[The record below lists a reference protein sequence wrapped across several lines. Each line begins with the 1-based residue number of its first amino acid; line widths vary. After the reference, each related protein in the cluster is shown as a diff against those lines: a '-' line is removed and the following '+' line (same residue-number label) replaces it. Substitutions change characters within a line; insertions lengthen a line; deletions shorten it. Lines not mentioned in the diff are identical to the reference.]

1 MKFHELAFFTED
13 VDSACDFYERL
24 LNAKP
29 AYRGPGIAIFQI
41 GETHI
46 LIHAKY
52 EPGPG
57 ELPCE
62 NHFAFA
68 VSHLDQAVVDLEM
81 RGVAVQIPPKSYD
94 WGRSAYLRDPDG
106 KLIELHEA
114 KAATAGEAGSGH

>member
-1 MKFHELAFFTED
+1 MKFHELALFTDD

-41 GETHI
+41 GEMHI
-46 LIHAKY
+46 LIHVKY

-68 VSHLDQAVVDLEM
+68 VRDLDQSVLELERQGVVM
-81 RGVAVQIPPKSYD
+81 QIPPKAYD

-106 KLIELHEA
+106 KLIELHEEKPSA
-114 KAATAGEAGSGH
+114 VNAVSS